1 MLNELYALN
10 TSMKEAGIAT
20 QSWHKDYKTCPKNRT
35 FFLLISS
42 EGTVCDLEPIG
53 DMVRIQ
59 KIMKYEVAN
68 GVSFP
73 AFNLQPLLHAQSDE
87 AKEVIKSLKKDVKTK
102 YEERNEQEIKSQID
116 KLWGSCAQ
124 VWSSSEAER
133 IKKCLQSAGLDD
145 KLKNAIKNVPEAYE
159 AIPELMKRSKKL
171 TADDLQQSLKRILVQ
186 QILRSQDATEWID
199 SLLVSTAKS
208 TKKVSVVLELADRS
222 SFPYPVNHER
232 SYRWINAG
240 LMEQAVPTND
250 ELVISEVDAFG
261 KPIGEADSKEKFH
274 SANLPVI
281 GKVILRAMSS
291 EIPCQKRY
299 GRIDANSFPAGG
311 GVRQAMKDALEW
323 LCDKDHK
330 WMTWANASGAC
341 GFTKRDGKKVP
352 VSGLFLVYP
361 SSLGKDPPELAGL
374 FVREDEAMDPD
385 GAKFESAAA
394 RVTGALRIM
403 VTEQPDIEVR
413 VFVLAKA
420 DKART
425 KVLVT
430 KKYDAHEL
438 ISGATEWQKGCK
450 NIPQIRLNIGTTD
463 RAQWVEPVVPFP
475 AEAIKCL
482 NVAWFQNGQKTDLI
496 HGLAIGEGVALLVGS
511 GPMAEAIVN
520 KAMHLAMA
528 NASPLLL
535 ALGHADHRRNLP
547 IKLDSRFY
555 AHVNLLP
562 SLLGLLLFKL
572 NYMKGEYMHS
582 ATFLVGRLLAL
593 ADTLHMEYCRHVRKN
608 ETPPQLIGNSL
619 MATAMDNPVRGLA
632 RLQERLTVY
641 QAWANT
647 VQGENVA
654 LAKWSLG
661 QMGNISNQ
669 LAAVVLPNR
678 ADDADK
684 AQMLLGYLARPEG
697 KSTELTDDCT
707 VITDEEVS
715 NVK

>member
-1 MLNELYALN
+1 MLNELYDLN
-10 TSMKEAGIAT
+10 ASMDEAGIAR
-20 QSWHKDYKTCPKNRT
+20 QSWQKDYKPCPKNRT

-42 EGTVCDLEPIG
+42 DGRVSDLEVIKDIG
-53 DMVRIQ
+53 RIQ
-59 KIMKYEVAN
+59 KIRKYEIAN
-68 GVSFP
+68 GISFP

-87 AKEVIKSLKKDVKTK
+87 AKEAVKRLKKSVKSK
-102 YEERNEQEIKSQID
+102 NEKRNEQEITSQID
-116 KLWGSCAQ
+116 RLWGSCDH
-124 VWSSSEAER
+124 VWSSGETVR
-133 IKKCLQSAGLDD
+133 IEKCLLSAGLDD
-145 KLKNAIKNVPEAYE
+145 ALRNALKNVPDDHR

-171 TADDLQQSLKRILVQ
+171 TADELQHGLKRILVQ
-186 QILRSQDATEWID
+186 HILRSQDATEWID
-199 SLLVSTAKS
+199 SMLVSTAGS
-208 TKKVSVVLELADRS
+208 VKKVSVVLELADRS
-222 SFPYPVNHER
+222 SFRYPVNHER
-232 SYRWINAG
+232 SYSWINAG
-240 LMEQAVPTND
+240 LMEDPVPSND
-250 ELVISEVDAFG
+250 ELIISAVDAFG
-261 KPIGEADSKEKFH
+261 KPIEEGDGKKTFPAV
-274 SANLPVI
+274 NLPVI

-291 EIPCQKRY
+291 ESPCQKRY
-299 GRIDANSFPAGG
+299 GQVDANTFPAGSV
-311 GVRQAMKDALEW
+311 VRQAMKDALEW
-323 LCDKDHK
+323 LGDKARK
-330 WMTWANASGAC
+330 GTTWADASGAC
-341 GFTKRDGKKVP
+341 GFTKRDGKKVSVP
-352 VSGLFLVYP
+352 GLFLVYP
-361 SSLGKDPPELAGL
+361 SSLGKDPPELVGL
-374 FVREDEAMDPD
+374 FFREDEALDPD

-394 RVTGALRIM
+394 RVTAALRIM

-413 VFVLAKA
+413 VFVLTKA

-430 KKYDAHEL
+430 KKYDAQAL
-438 ISGATEWQKGCK
+438 ISGAIEWHNGCK

-482 NVAWFQNGQKTDLI
+482 NVAWFQNGQKTELI
-496 HGLAIGEGVALLVGS
+496 HGLGIGEGVALLVGS
-511 GPMAEAIVN
+511 GPMTETILN
-520 KAMHLAMA
+520 KAMHLAIT

-535 ALGHADHRRNLP
+535 ALGHADHRRNVP

-572 NYMKGEYMHS
+572 NFMKGEYMHS
-582 ATFLVGRLLAL
+582 PTFLVGRLLAL

-608 ETPPQLIGNSL
+608 ETPPQLIGNAL
-619 MATAMDNPVRGLA
+619 MATAKDNPVRGLA

-654 LAKWSLG
+654 LAKWALG
-661 QMGNISNQ
+661 QMGKISNQ

-684 AQMLLGYLARPEG
+684 AQMLLGYLARPES
-697 KSTELTDDCT
+697 KSAELTDDCT
-707 VITDEEVS
+707 VITDGEVP